1 MDTALEFWSRVE
13 EKDGCWEWTGGTRGN
28 GYGTFWVDRKRYYAH
43 RYAFFLTHD
52 RMPTGVILHA
62 CDNPI
67 CVRPDHLSEGTQADN
82 VIDMWSK
89 GRGVA
94 PPLHIGESHPQA
106 QLTATTV
113 LRIREQYASGQY
125 TQAGLAHEYAVSP
138 ASIGAIVRH
147 ESWRHV
153 GGPENQKVAA

>member
-1 MDTALEFWSRVE
+1 MNAASEFWSRV
-13 EKDGCWEWTGGTRGN
+13 KLSNDCWEWTGGTRGK
-28 GYGTFWVDRKRYYAH
+28 GYGTVWIDRKRYYAH
-43 RYAFFLTHD
+43 RYAFFLTHG

-67 CVRPDHLSEGTQADN
+67 CVRPAHLSEGTQAEN

-94 PPLHIGESHPQA
+94 PPLHLGESHHQA
-106 QLTATTV
+106 RLTAATV

-125 TQAGLAHEYAVSP
+125 TQACLATEYAVSP
-138 ASIGAIVRH
+138 ASIGQIVRH

-153 GGPENQKVAA
+153 GGPAHQKVAA